1 MPVHNNDVA
10 GTLEMVADLLE
21 INDENA
27 FRIRAYRNAAR
38 TVGGLSENVAD
49 MVESGR
55 NLTELSGVG
64 KDLAGKIE
72 TIVKTGSLPLLEQL
86 RTQMPAELVD
96 IMKIPGLGGKRVHA
110 IHEKL
115 GIETLDELEHA
126 AKEGKLR
133 ALAGFG
139 EKTEHAILDGITQ
152 VRKGHERRRWAE
164 AEELVGSLLAYLR
177 KSSKVKQ
184 VLPAGSYR
192 RRRETVGDVD
202 ILATCGQGSN
212 IMERFVKYDEVQRVV
227 SQGSTRS
234 TVVLRSGLQVDLRV
248 VPQVSYGAALHYFT
262 GSQAHNIAIRKLG
275 VQKKLKINEY
285 GIFKGDKRVGGRKE
299 EEVFDAVGLPYIE
312 PELREDRGEI
322 QAARD
327 GRLPTL
333 VTVDDI
339 KGDLHTHTNNTDGK
353 ATLEEMVDAA
363 RKRGYR
369 YMAVTDHSQRVT
381 VARGLD
387 KKRLKKLI
395 DQIDTLNGKL
405 SNFRILKGIEL
416 DILDNGK
423 LDLPDDILK
432 ELDLTVCSVHSK
444 FKLSRREQT
453 ERIVKAMGN
462 RYFTIL
468 GHPTGRIINERPP
481 YELDME
487 RIIRAARDHGCFL
500 EINGQPERLDLS
512 DTHAKAAKDAGVMLS
527 LSTDAHSTSSLD
539 YIRHAVG
546 QARRGWVEPG
556 DVINTRNLG
565 DLLKLLSRRR

>member
-55 NLTELSGVG
+55 NLSELSGVG
-64 KDLAGKIE
+64 KDLAHKIE
-72 TIVKTGSLPLLEQL
+72 TIVKTGSLPLLDELQK
-86 RTQMPAELVD
+86 RMPAELTD

-110 IHEKL
+110 IHRKL
-115 GIETLDELEHA
+115 GIDTLDELEAA

-139 EKTEHAILDGITQ
+139 EKTEHAILDGIAQ
-152 VRKGHERRRWAE
+152 VRKGRERRRWAE
-164 AEELVGSLLAYLR
+164 AEELVGTLLAYLR
-177 KSSKVKQ
+177 RSSKVKRI
-184 VLPAGSYR
+184 LPAGSYR

-202 ILATCGQGSN
+202 ILATVGQGSD
-212 IMERFVKYDEVQRVV
+212 IMERFVTYDEVRQIV

-234 TVVLRSGLQVDLRV
+234 TIILRSGLQVDLRV
-248 VPQVSYGAALHYFT
+248 VPEVSYGAALHYFT

-275 VQKKLKINEY
+275 VHKKLKINEY
-285 GIFKGDKRVGGRKE
+285 GIVRGDTRVGGRKE

-322 QAARD
+322 RAARE
-327 GRLPTL
+327 GTLPRL
-333 VTVDDI
+333 VTLDDI
-339 KGDLHTHTNNTDGK
+339 KGDLHTHTTNTDGK

-369 YMAVTDHSQRVT
+369 YLAITDHSQRVT

-387 KKRLKKLI
+387 PKRLRKLLA
-395 DQIDTLNGKL
+395 QIDKLNGTL
-405 SNFRILKGIEL
+405 RNFRILKGIEL
-416 DILDNGK
+416 DILEDGR
-423 LDLPDDILK
+423 LDLPDDVLK

-453 ERIVKAMGN
+453 ERVLRAMDN
-462 RYFTIL
+462 RYFTIM
-468 GHPTGRIINERPP
+468 GHPTGRIVNERPP
-481 YELDME
+481 YDIDME
-487 RIIRAARDHGCFL
+487 RIIRAARERGCFL

-512 DTHAKAAKDAGVMLS
+512 DTHAKAARDAGVMLS

-539 YIRHAVG
+539 YIRHAIG
-546 QARRGWVEPG
+546 QARRGWLEAD
-556 DVINTRNLG
+556 DVINTRTLN
-565 DLLKLLSRRR
+565 DLLKLLSQRR

>member
-1 MPVHNNDVA
+1 MPIHNNDVA
-10 GTLEMVADLLE
+10 GALEQIADLLE

-38 TVGGLSENVAD
+38 TVGNLSENVAD

-72 TIVKTGSLPLLEQL
+72 TIVKTGSLPLLEDPQK
-86 RTQMPAELVD
+86 QMPADLVT

-110 IHEKL
+110 IHKQL
-115 GIETLDELEHA
+115 GIDTLDELEQA
-126 AKEGKLR
+126 AREGKLR
-133 ALAGFG
+133 ALGGLG
-139 EKTEHAILDGITQ
+139 EKTEHSILEGISQ
-152 VRKGHERRRWAE
+152 VRKGQERRRWAE
-164 AEELVGSLLAYLR
+164 AEETVATLLDYLR

-184 VLPAGSYR
+184 VLPAGSFR
-192 RRRETVGDVD
+192 RRRETIGDVD
-202 ILATCGQGSN
+202 VLATCGQGSN
-212 IMERFVKYDEVQRVV
+212 IMDRFVKYDEVQKVV
-227 SQGSTRS
+227 SQGDTRS

-262 GSQAHNIAIRKLG
+262 GSQAHNIAVRKLG

-299 EEVFDAVGLPYIE
+299 EEVFDAVDLPYIE

-322 QAARD
+322 QAARK
-327 GRLPTL
+327 GKLPKL

-339 KGDLHTHTNNTDGK
+339 RGDLHTHTNNTDGK
-353 ATLEEMVDAA
+353 ATLQEMVDAA

-369 YMAVTDHSQRVT
+369 YLAITDHSQRLT

-395 DQIDTLNGKL
+395 DEIDTLNGTL
-405 SNFRILKGIEL
+405 SDFRVLKGIEL

-453 ERIVKAMGN
+453 ERIVRAMDN

-468 GHPTGRIINERPP
+468 GHPTGRMINERPP
-481 YELDME
+481 YDIDME
-487 RIIRAARDHGCFL
+487 QIIRAAHDRGCFL
-500 EINGQPERLDLS
+500 EVNGQPERLDLS
-512 DTHAKAAKDAGVMLS
+512 DTYCKAAKEAGVKLS
-527 LSTDAHSTSSLD
+527 VATDAHSTSSLD
-539 YIRHAVG
+539 FIRHAVG
-546 QARRGWVEPG
+546 QARRGWVEAD
-556 DVINTRNLG
+556 DVINTRNLRG
-565 DLLKLLSRRR
+565 LLKLISQRR